1 MSVIT
6 EHGTGYTEKDLIHNW
21 AAEYAKRL
29 NDSLSDT
36 VENYA
41 AALEG
46 ADRDVLA
53 AAKEYTDTELKAP
66 LAAAAAA
73 QTAADAAKTTADN
86 AKITADTAKTT
97 ADAAKTIADTAQGT
111 ADAAQAAAVTAQSAA
126 EAAQKTA
133 DSKLGEI
140 PIASLDTLGGI
151 KLYGKSVNG
160 VNTNRSGLSI
170 GDDGSML
177 VLVKASGGLA
187 IDGAGQLYIKRVDS
201 TGNILNIV
209 DGGLYVYAMSDPDAL
224 FELSS
229 NTPGRALDAHLYA
242 EQHTYSTTPVR
253 VGTWL
258 DGNPV
263 WRVAIPY
270 TQMIMGMNGLTVNA
284 ETGEIFVNINNLVS
298 TFTNDRF
305 LVTAIT
311 SVQILGYSEWGAYIR
326 EPVKK
331 YAGIVYFSTAE
342 TPEMYEDYITY
353 ENGYWGGWLEF
364 VTPQSNIS

>member
-29 NDSLSDT
+29 NDSLSDK
-36 VENYA
+36 VENHA
-41 AALEG
+41 AALKG

-53 AAKEYTDTELKAP
+53 AAKAYTDTELKAP

-73 QTAADAAKTTADN
+73 QTAADNAKTAADTAKTAADN
-86 AKITADTAKTT
+86 AKIT
-97 ADAAKTIADTAQGT
+97 ADTAQGT

-133 DSKLGEI
+133 DSKIGAI
-140 PIASLDTLGGI
+140 PIAGLDTLGGI

-177 VLVKASGGLA
+177 VLVKSHGGLA

-201 TGNILNIV
+201 TGNILNMA
-209 DGGLYVYAMSDPDAL
+209 DGELYVYAMSDPDEL
-224 FELSS
+224 FALSS
-229 NTPGRALDAHLYA
+229 DTPGRALDARLYA

-253 VGTWL
+253 VGTWI

-263 WRVAIPY
+263 WRAAIPY
-270 TQMIMGMNGLTVNA
+270 TPMIMGMNELTVNA
-284 ETGEIFVNINNLVS
+284 ETGDICVYIGNLVCNFINNRS
-298 TFTNDRF
+298 
-305 LVTAIT
+305 LVTAVT
-311 SVQILGYSEWGAYIR
+311 NVQIAGYSEFPVDIR

-331 YAGIVYFSTAE
+331 HAGTVYFSTAE
-342 TPEMYEDYITY
+342 TPELYEDYITY
-353 ENGYWGGWLEF
+353 ENGYWGGWIEF